1 MHRRHLALL
10 AVVVLAALSGCTAI
24 FGPEEVDSEQLSQNA
39 SYDWDSEADASI
51 VVNRSSYRSVY
62 RVENRSTFTIYDRDG
77 LGREQ
82 SVEISALR
90 FRYDNGTVIAPN
102 ESSLSANRT
111 GSRTNIRLPGNVSGQ
126 VAYSAPRSGKSY
138 GTPTHVENGTY
149 AVTLPP
155 GARVGIPLLSQTSPG
170 GYETTVEES
179 TDRMTVRWDEPITA
193 GQIQV
198 RYYLARDLLIFGGL
212 ALIAVLVGVGGTLY
226 YYRQLQAVKRRRME
240 AGIDLEEEEPDDDF
254 GDDGPPPGMR

>member
-24 FGPEEVDSEQLSQNA
+24 FGPEEVDSDQLAENA
-39 SYDWDSEADASI
+39 SYEWDSEADVSI

-62 RVENRSTFTIYDRDG
+62 RVEDRATFTIYDRDG

-82 SVEISALR
+82 SVPISALR
-90 FRYDNGTVIAPN
+90 FRYDNGTVITPN

-111 GSRTNIRLPGNVSGQ
+111 GKRTNIRLPGNVSGQ
-126 VAYSAPRSGKSY
+126 VAYSAPRSGKSW

-155 GARVGIPLLSQTSPG
+155 GARVGIPLLSQVSPG
-170 GYETTVEES
+170 GYETNVDES
-179 TDRMTVRWDEPITA
+179 TDRMTVRWDEPVTA
-193 GQIQV
+193 GQMQV

-212 ALIAVLVGVGGTLY
+212 AAIAVLVGGGGTLY
-226 YYRQLQAVKRRRME
+226 YYRQLQEVKRRRME
-240 AGIDLEEEEPDDDF
+240 AGIDLEEEETDDF
-254 GDDGPPPGMR
+254 GDDGPPPGMG